1 MNQLWNMT
9 DQLFQSIKVCKLLTV
24 QTDEP
29 NIKHMARFF
38 LIASE
43 THIVTNYIRHG
54 NMWMD
59 SESYGWYTY
68 I

>member
-43 THIVTNYIRHG
+43 THSHQLYKT
-54 NMWMD
+54 W
-59 SESYGWYTY
+59 
-68 I
+68 